1 MWTVGKFNLFIHKHL
16 YFNFL
21 NCNIWFVKVF
31 LPELRI
37 LGRIEEAMVVALP
50 LSRDSSAVYVPLA
63 ANIKLQ
69 PTVNGDYISG
79 ITLKQYFWGIW
90 REKNYWTKLVHYYQ
104 NWMPHHVMK
113 LCFDERIIYKHDIH
127 DKNAYN
133 KGHRRD
139 KRHDLAQGESLN
151 WIYVW
156 FPVKE
161 KLARTLH

>member
-79 ITLKQYFWGIW
+79 ITLKQYFWEIW
-90 REKNYWTKLVHYYQ
+90 REKKLLNQISSLLSELNASSCHEVMFWWTNYLQTWHSWQECLQ
-104 NWMPHHVMK
+104 Q
-113 LCFDERIIYKHDIH
+113 R
-127 DKNAYN
+127 A
-133 KGHRRD
+133 
-139 KRHDLAQGESLN
+139 
-151 WIYVW
+151 
-156 FPVKE
+156 
-161 KLARTLH
+161 